1 MKSVD
6 TFSQIKDLLQKIG
19 GRYII
24 VENGR
29 PVCVVATL
37 EDYQALISKSRKKG
51 DSSEIKNLSEV
62 ELIEKINQDILLWKE
77 AQEMEKAGEFI
88 CGDGNENESE
98 EKVRYVKENE
108 DVVSF

>member
-1 MKSVD
+1 MKTLD

-29 PVCVVATL
+29 PLCVVATL

-62 ELIEKINQDILLWKE
+62 ELIEKINRDILLWKE
-77 AQEMEKAGEFI
+77 AQEENRLSEFVYE
-88 CGDGNENESE
+88 DNSKQRLE
-98 EKVRYVKENE
+98 YV
-108 DVVSF
+108 